1 MIENTNTKQFYPGP
15 ILNNTLEIT
24 DFLFNDAEQIK
35 IKHSKLNEEGVLI
48 DVDLDYSTDY
58 EVTKILPSDV
68 NAAEAALTASTGQ
81 VLLKNVNVLA
91 GEKLTVYRVSQI
103 IQDMDYPRTG
113 AFPAASHEGALDY
126 LTMQNQEQQE
136 QINRSLKIPNS
147 VETFDAQMPTPLPA
161 RALKINAN
169 GTGFEMSEF
178 DPDVALITTEEFKN
192 QAQQAAIE
200 ALASQNIATE
210 QANIATEQATI
221 ATEQAN
227 IATEQATIATNKT
240 SEVVISG
247 NEALS
252 NIGTAKSEALTEI
265 ETLHSSSVDD
275 ITNLKNTSISNIT
288 TAKNNAI
295 TSITNQ
301 ETTSK
306 NNIINEGAT
315 QVGLVQQEGINRVE
329 EILETGCIDVDYTKE
344 TSTLTFTGGGN
355 ALLSNYYTK
364 EETNDLIP
372 TNNNQLVNGAG
383 YITADYHDSTKQD
396 VITDLAT
403 IRSGAS
409 KGATALQSVPSEY
422 VTETELQN
430 GLNTKQDKGD
440 YALKSE
446 IPTKTSQLTN
456 DSNFITSSYHDSTK
470 QDKLTA
476 GDNITIVDNVISAT
490 GGGGGGSVNIVQ
502 TTGNSTTAVMS
513 QKATTDMPAFKEVIT
528 PTKMLKAQNTQ
539 YCTSYD
545 TFDYEDIKV
554 AQVYCRQAYNDSIN
568 HYRTGDI
575 RYTSAISLYKDSNN
589 YLSIYFNGYRLAVRN
604 RKGNVTINEVDL
616 GGINTDAT
624 NINKA
629 ENPTWCAEINL
640 QEKTCI
646 FYVMRN
652 GQLSPFGEVVD
663 ISTWDLSHL
672 DTFNIVFGC
681 SEYFG
686 DSFCYYCLLNEK
698 IEIDKIINTPIEYSK
713 YNCYDTYLKND
724 IKPLQVTGIYAD
736 STLSDSVAGTLIEE
750 YDNFHKVFS
759 FSIPAS
765 TGTSP
770 YLGLYGQVQGTQHLG
785 QICVI
790 KCKFLE
796 FAEGAGIRYAS
807 QSAYIYKG
815 TEFVYLS
822 TYGVPLFV
830 PELNVEYTFVIRQE
844 KTNPSGNYLLRGVG
858 NFTME
863 TLDMY
868 FMTPQ
873 SANICAETWDGNF
886 FRGVLPFVGTNV
898 MFSNNYS
905 SITTSRTGLGVP
917 QYFQTTASNG
927 NIYMYNGT
935 TWKQISN

>member
-1 MIENTNTKQFYPGP
+1 MKPILIYKGDDTIFADLKRFLTFNIETNLDLTGWKAKFTLGWITKEINDISSKSFEIILSSEETKNLRLGSQSGSIVLTDSIGHIKTITNSIPFEVTTQVVENQYQEINLTIPESSGVDIKLKVGVEVVTSVNGMTGDVVGLATEYQLQQGLNTKQDKG
-15 ILNNTLEIT
+15 
-24 DFLFNDAEQIK
+24 
-35 IKHSKLNEEGVLI
+35 
-48 DVDLDYSTDY
+48 DY
-58 EVTKILPSDV
+58 
-68 NAAEAALTASTGQ
+68 
-81 VLLKNVNVLA
+81 
-91 GEKLTVYRVSQI
+91 
-103 IQDMDYPRTG
+103 
-113 AFPAASHEGALDY
+113 
-126 LTMQNQEQQE
+126 
-136 QINRSLKIPNS
+136 
-147 VETFDAQMPTPLPA
+147 
-161 RALKINAN
+161 
-169 GTGFEMSEF
+169 
-178 DPDVALITTEEFKN
+178 
-192 QAQQAAIE
+192 
-200 ALASQNIATE
+200 
-210 QANIATEQATI
+210 
-221 ATEQAN
+221 
-227 IATEQATIATNKT
+227 ATN
-240 SEVVISG
+240 SRVNEVEGLIP
-247 NEALS
+247 
-252 NIGTAKSEALTEI
+252 
-265 ETLHSSSVDD
+265 D
-275 ITNLKNTSISNIT
+275 ISNL
-288 TAKNNAI
+288 A
-295 TSITNQ
+295 
-301 ETTSK
+301 
-306 NNIINEGAT
+306 
-315 QVGLVQQEGINRVE
+315 
-329 EILETGCIDVDYTKE
+329 TKE
-344 TSTLTFTGGGN
+344 
-355 ALLSNYYTK
+355 
-364 EETNDLIP
+364 
-372 TNNNQLVNGAG
+372 QL
-383 YITADYHDSTKQD
+383 Q
-396 VITDLAT
+396 
-403 IRSGAS
+403 
-409 KGATALQSVPSEY
+409 Q
-422 VTETELQN
+422 

-681 SEYFG
+681 SEYIG

-698 IEIDKIINTPIEYSK
+698 IEIDKIINTPIEYGK

-858 NFTME
+858 DFTIE
-863 TLDMY
+863 FLDMY
-868 FMTPQ
+868 FMVPQ

-898 MFSNNYS
+898 MFSNDYS
-905 SITTSRTGLGVP
+905 RITTSRTGLGVP
-917 QYFQTTASNG
+917 QYYQTTASNG

>member
-1 MIENTNTKQFYPGP
+1 MKPILIHKGDDTIFADCQHFLTFNIETDLDLTGWKAKFVLGLIAKEINDISSKQFEI
-15 ILNNTLEIT
+15 ILSSEDTKKLRLGSQCGQIILTDSNGNIKTIT
-24 DFLFNDAEQIK
+24 NSILFKVVTTVIETEYQK
-35 IKHSKLNEEGVLI
+35 I
-48 DVDLDYSTDY
+48 DLTIP
-58 EVTKILPSDV
+58 E
-68 NAAEAALTASTGQ
+68 STG
-81 VLLKNVNVLA
+81 VDIKLKVGTEKVTSVN
-91 GEKLTVYRVSQI
+91 G
-103 IQDMDYPRTG
+103 MTG
-113 AFPAASHEGALDY
+113 AVELNIPSIEGLATEEQLQQGLDTKEDVIIDLYTIREGA
-126 LTMQNQEQQE
+126 
-136 QINRSLKIPNS
+136 
-147 VETFDAQMPTPLPA
+147 
-161 RALKINAN
+161 
-169 GTGFEMSEF
+169 
-178 DPDVALITTEEFKN
+178 
-192 QAQQAAIE
+192 
-200 ALASQNIATE
+200 
-210 QANIATEQATI
+210 
-221 ATEQAN
+221 
-227 IATEQATIATNKT
+227 NK
-240 SEVVISG
+240 
-247 NEALS
+247 
-252 NIGTAKSEALTEI
+252 
-265 ETLHSSSVDD
+265 
-275 ITNLKNTSISNIT
+275 
-288 TAKNNAI
+288 
-295 TSITNQ
+295 
-301 ETTSK
+301 
-306 NNIINEGAT
+306 
-315 QVGLVQQEGINRVE
+315 GL
-329 EILETGCIDVDYTKE
+329 
-344 TSTLTFTGGGN
+344 
-355 ALLSNYYTK
+355 
-364 EETNDLIP
+364 
-372 TNNNQLVNGAG
+372 
-383 YITADYHDSTKQD
+383 
-396 VITDLAT
+396 
-403 IRSGAS
+403 
-409 KGATALQSVPSEY
+409 TALQSY
-422 VTETELQN
+422 TETDPVYTAEKPNLATKTELQN
-430 GLNTKQDKGD
+430 GLNTKQDKGN

-502 TTGNSTTAVMS
+502 TTGNSTSAVMS
-513 QKATTDMPAFKEVIT
+513 QKATTDMPAFKEVIA
-528 PTKMLKAQNTQ
+528 PTKMLKALNAQ

-554 AQVYCRQAYNDSIN
+554 AQVYCRQAYNSYSISHN
-568 HYRTGDI
+568 RKGDI
-575 RYTSAISLYKDSNN
+575 RYTSAISLYKDNNN
-589 YLSIYFNGYRLAVRN
+589 YLSIYFKRNKLAVIN
-604 RKGNVTINEVDL
+604 RKGNVTVNEVDL
-616 GGINTDAT
+616 GITDSGDTSINRP
-624 NINKA
+624 
-629 ENPTWCAEINL
+629 ENPAWCAEINL
-640 QEKTCI
+640 REKTCA

-652 GQLSPFGEVVD
+652 GQLSPFGNVVD

-713 YNCYDTYLKND
+713 YNCYDNYLKND

-736 STLSDSVAGTLIEE
+736 STSGGAVAGTLIEE

-770 YLGLYGQVQGTQHLG
+770 YLGLYGTVQGNQHKG
-785 QICVI
+785 QNCII

-796 FAEGAGIRYAS
+796 FAEGAGLKLGANLT
-807 QSAYIYKG
+807 YIYKG
-815 TEFVYLS
+815 TELVYTLIS
-822 TYGVPLFV
+822 NSNLFV
-830 PELNVEYTFVIRQE
+830 PELNVEYTFVMKQE
-844 KTNPSGNYLLRGVG
+844 GENPSAQYLLRGVG

>member
-1 MIENTNTKQFYPGP
+1 MKPILIYKGDDTIFADLKRFLTFNIETNLDLTGWKAKFTLGWITKEINDISSKSFEIILSSEETKNLRLGSQSGSIVLTDSIGHIKTITNSIPFEVTTQVVENQYQEINLTIPESSGVDIKLKVGVEVVTSVNGMTGDVVGLATEYQLQQGLNTKQDKG
-15 ILNNTLEIT
+15 
-24 DFLFNDAEQIK
+24 
-35 IKHSKLNEEGVLI
+35 
-48 DVDLDYSTDY
+48 DY
-58 EVTKILPSDV
+58 
-68 NAAEAALTASTGQ
+68 
-81 VLLKNVNVLA
+81 
-91 GEKLTVYRVSQI
+91 
-103 IQDMDYPRTG
+103 
-113 AFPAASHEGALDY
+113 
-126 LTMQNQEQQE
+126 
-136 QINRSLKIPNS
+136 
-147 VETFDAQMPTPLPA
+147 
-161 RALKINAN
+161 
-169 GTGFEMSEF
+169 
-178 DPDVALITTEEFKN
+178 
-192 QAQQAAIE
+192 
-200 ALASQNIATE
+200 
-210 QANIATEQATI
+210 
-221 ATEQAN
+221 
-227 IATEQATIATNKT
+227 ATN
-240 SEVVISG
+240 SRVNEVEGLIP
-247 NEALS
+247 
-252 NIGTAKSEALTEI
+252 
-265 ETLHSSSVDD
+265 D
-275 ITNLKNTSISNIT
+275 ISNL
-288 TAKNNAI
+288 A
-295 TSITNQ
+295 
-301 ETTSK
+301 
-306 NNIINEGAT
+306 
-315 QVGLVQQEGINRVE
+315 
-329 EILETGCIDVDYTKE
+329 TKE
-344 TSTLTFTGGGN
+344 
-355 ALLSNYYTK
+355 
-364 EETNDLIP
+364 
-372 TNNNQLVNGAG
+372 QL
-383 YITADYHDSTKQD
+383 Q
-396 VITDLAT
+396 
-403 IRSGAS
+403 
-409 KGATALQSVPSEY
+409 Q
-422 VTETELQN
+422 

-681 SEYFG
+681 SEYIG

-698 IEIDKIINTPIEYSK
+698 IEIDKIINTPIEYGK

-898 MFSNNYS
+898 MFSNDYS
-905 SITTSRTGLGVP
+905 RITTSRTGLGVP
-917 QYFQTTASNG
+917 QYYQTTASNG

>member
-1 MIENTNTKQFYPGP
+1 MKPILIHKGDDTIFADCQHFLTFNIETDLDLTGWKAKFVLGLIAKEINDISSKQFEI
-15 ILNNTLEIT
+15 ILSSEDTKKLRLGSQCGQIILTDSNGNIKTIT
-24 DFLFNDAEQIK
+24 NSILFKVVTTVIETEYQK
-35 IKHSKLNEEGVLI
+35 I
-48 DVDLDYSTDY
+48 DLTIP
-58 EVTKILPSDV
+58 E
-68 NAAEAALTASTGQ
+68 STG
-81 VLLKNVNVLA
+81 VDIKLKVGTEKVTSVN
-91 GEKLTVYRVSQI
+91 G
-103 IQDMDYPRTG
+103 MTG
-113 AFPAASHEGALDY
+113 AVELNIPSIEGLATEEQLQQGLDTKEDVIIDLYTIREGA
-126 LTMQNQEQQE
+126 
-136 QINRSLKIPNS
+136 
-147 VETFDAQMPTPLPA
+147 
-161 RALKINAN
+161 
-169 GTGFEMSEF
+169 
-178 DPDVALITTEEFKN
+178 
-192 QAQQAAIE
+192 
-200 ALASQNIATE
+200 
-210 QANIATEQATI
+210 
-221 ATEQAN
+221 
-227 IATEQATIATNKT
+227 NK
-240 SEVVISG
+240 
-247 NEALS
+247 
-252 NIGTAKSEALTEI
+252 
-265 ETLHSSSVDD
+265 
-275 ITNLKNTSISNIT
+275 
-288 TAKNNAI
+288 
-295 TSITNQ
+295 
-301 ETTSK
+301 
-306 NNIINEGAT
+306 
-315 QVGLVQQEGINRVE
+315 GL
-329 EILETGCIDVDYTKE
+329 
-344 TSTLTFTGGGN
+344 
-355 ALLSNYYTK
+355 
-364 EETNDLIP
+364 
-372 TNNNQLVNGAG
+372 
-383 YITADYHDSTKQD
+383 
-396 VITDLAT
+396 
-403 IRSGAS
+403 
-409 KGATALQSVPSEY
+409 TALQSY
-422 VTETELQN
+422 TETDPVYTAEKPNLATKTELQN
-430 GLNTKQDKGD
+430 GLNTKQDKGN

-681 SEYFG
+681 SEYIG

-698 IEIDKIINTPIEYSK
+698 IEIDKIINTPIEYGK

-858 NFTME
+858 DFTIE
-863 TLDMY
+863 FLDMY
-868 FMTPQ
+868 FMVPQ

-898 MFSNNYS
+898 MFSNDYS
-905 SITTSRTGLGVP
+905 RITTSRTGLGVP
-917 QYFQTTASNG
+917 QYYQTTASNG